1 MLESDVLLIA
11 IVAALVLTLF
21 ILFYKELKVFVF
33 DAEYAQAVGLPVRL
47 LNILLPLLTI
57 AVIGIGL
64 KAVGS
69 ILISSFL
76 IIPCVAASQ
85 WSNNFSRV
93 LLLSGLF
100 GIVAALL
107 GTYVSTV
114 EQGLSTGPSI
124 ILAACTIAFL
134 SMLLGKH
141 GLRRARKRR
150 SEKGGDAS

>member
-1 MLESDVLLIA
+1 MFS
-11 IVAALVLTLF
+11 
-21 ILFYKELKVFVF
+21 
-33 DAEYAQAVGLPVRL
+33 
-47 LNILLPLLTI
+47 
-57 AVIGIGL
+57 
-64 KAVGS
+64 
-69 ILISSFL
+69 SSFL

-114 EQGLSTGPSI
+114 EQGMSTGPSI
-124 ILAACTIAFL
+124 ILAACAIAFF

-150 SEKGGDAS
+150 SEEGGDAP